1 MSLVSIKAPQR
12 AKIDEQL
19 VQEEKVRKMATVYSL
34 HDRKKMLAFESAKK
48 NMKLAASKL
57 DW

>member
-1 MSLVSIKAPQR
+1 MSVVSIKAPQK
-12 AKIDEQL
+12 AKI
-19 VQEEKVRKMATVYSL
+19 EKQAALESTRNIASVHSL
-34 HDRKKMLAFESAKK
+34 HERKKMLAFESAKK